1 MTGRPKVAR
10 SKFNSS
16 SLSISL
22 SLANL
27 DPGSF
32 VARMKK
38 TLQMDKVSEDVPL
51 VEQGLDSLMAVE
63 VRTWFLKELDM
74 DMPVLKILAGGSIND
89 LVSDAAQRQTVVSL
103 DGDGDSPS
111 PADIATSTTS
121 AEDPSQGASGTP
133 ASTVAD
139 PGSPSGKDQT
149 VHDSSSLVPDQEI
162 RAKLSYGQTRFWFL
176 QNLLAD
182 KKALNM
188 AVMFQLKGPL
198 RVDAFEQALD
208 VVAQRHEAMRTRIVD
223 DAGDDD
229 EDDEEDD
236 DDDDGNLNDEPLQ
249 GIAPRSTV
257 HLERI
262 DITSPE
268 QAQVELQR
276 MHDHEWDLHS
286 WESVKVRLLRLSN
299 TVHYVVVGSHHI
311 TMDGLSFSVLFV
323 DLEAAYSG
331 RRPLQPLP
339 ATSQPRAFA
348 SQQRRDYESGR
359 MKQSIEFHRE
369 ALPRDAFIAPI
380 PLFPFAKSTT
390 RPTLTH
396 YRLHQARA
404 VLDRTQSN
412 SLKQLARAARATTF
426 HVYLALLQTHVFRLL
441 PRAATDHLCIGI
453 ADANRLDQNF
463 IGTMGFLL
471 NLLPIHFARSDA
483 EDPVPFDTLV
493 RTTRD
498 KTYAALA
505 HSQVPF
511 DVLLRE
517 LDVPRSPHHAP
528 LFQVFVDYR
537 QVVRDRSQFGE
548 CALDG
553 EQWINAQTGYD
564 LRLEITEDVSGETRL
579 ELNLQNALYSLES
592 TEWMLKGFVDLI
604 GDMCKD
610 VAV

>member
-1 MTGRPKVAR
+1 
-10 SKFNSS
+10 
-16 SLSISL
+16 
-22 SLANL
+22 
-27 DPGSF
+27 
-32 VARMKK
+32 MKK
-38 TLQMDKVSEDVPL
+38 TLQMEKVSEDVPL

-74 DMPVLKILAGGSIND
+74 DMPVLKILAGGTIND
-89 LVSDAAQRQTVVSL
+89 LVSDAAQRQTIASL
-103 DGDGDSPS
+103 KGGDLPS
-111 PADIATSTTS
+111 PADIFTSATST
-121 AEDPSQGASGTP
+121 EGPSRGASGTP
-133 ASTVAD
+133 ASTIAD
-139 PGSPSGKDQT
+139 PDSPSGKDQA
-149 VHDSSSLVPDQEI
+149 VQDPALVPDEEI
-162 RAKLSYGQTRFWFL
+162 RAKLSYGQARFWFL

-188 AVMFQLKGPL
+188 AVMFQLTGRL
-198 RVDAFEQALD
+198 RVDAFKRALEA
-208 VVAQRHEAMRTRIVD
+208 VAQRHEAMRTRIVD
-223 DAGDDD
+223 N
-229 EDDEEDD
+229 E
-236 DDDDGNLNDEPLQ
+236 DDDDGNLDDEPMQ

-257 HLERI
+257 HLEKI

-276 MHDHEWDLHS
+276 MHDWDWDLQS
-286 WESVKVRLLRLSN
+286 WESVKVRLLRLSS

-331 RRPLQPLP
+331 RALTPLP
-339 ATSQPRAFA
+339 TTSQPRAFA
-348 SQQRRDYESGR
+348 VQQRRDYESGR

-369 ALPRDAFIAPI
+369 ALPRDAFITPI
-380 PLFPFAKSTT
+380 ALFSFAKVTT
-390 RPTLTH
+390 RPPLTH
-396 YRLHQARA
+396 FRLHQARA

-412 SLKQLARAARATTF
+412 SLKQLAKAARATTF
-426 HVYLALLQTHVFRLL
+426 HVYLALLQSHIFRML
-441 PRAATDHLCIGI
+441 PSAATDHLCIGI
-453 ADANRLDQNF
+453 ADANRIDQKF

-471 NLLPIHFARSDA
+471 NLLPIYFTRRDS
-483 EDPVPFDTLV
+483 EDTVPFDKLV

-517 LDVPRSPHHAP
+517 LDVPRSPHYAP

-564 LRLEITEDVSGETRL
+564 LRLEITEDVNGETRL
-579 ELNLQNALYSLES
+579 ELNLQEALYSQGS

-604 GDMCKD
+604 GDMCKEI
-610 VAV
+610 AV